1 MSKKH
6 QARDDTNRN
15 HKITVR
21 FSEDEYDQLN
31 FICEVLGIT
40 YSQYL
45 RRAALTR
52 RIEHPT
58 IYATFSDNAAQQLTG
73 QMGKIGSNLNQI
85 ARKLNSGDPQTEQTM
100 RSIEAAIDQ
109 LNERMKYLCKVEE
122 FNGDSKTSGDSRQ

>member
-1 MSKKH
+1 MSQKH

-73 QMGKIGSNLNQI
+73 QMGKIDSNLNQI

-109 LNERMKYLCKVEE
+109 LNERMKFLCEVEV
-122 FNGDSKTSGDSRQ
+122 FNGDSQTSGDSRQ

>member
-1 MSKKH
+1 MAKKY

-15 HKITVR
+15 RKITVR

-58 IYATFSDNAAQQLTG
+58 ICATFSDNAAQKLTG

-85 ARKLNSGDPQTEQTM
+85 ARKLNSGDPQTEQMM
-100 RSIEAAIDQ
+100 RSIETAIDQ
-109 LNERMKYLCKVEE
+109 LNERMKFLCEVEA
-122 FNGDSKTSGDSRQ
+122 FNGDSQAFGDSRQ

>member
-1 MSKKH
+1 MSKKY

>member
-1 MSKKH
+1 MSKKY

-31 FICEVLGIT
+31 FMCEVLGIT

-58 IYATFSDNAAQQLTG
+58 IYATFSDDAAQKLTG

-85 ARKLNSGDPQTEQTM
+85 ARKLNSGEPQTEQTM
-100 RSIEAAIDQ
+100 RSIETAIDQ

>member
-1 MSKKH
+1 MSKKY

-15 HKITVR
+15 RKITVR
-21 FSEDEYDQLN
+21 FSEDEYDQIN

-58 IYATFSDNAAQQLTG
+58 VYATFSDDAAQKLTG

-100 RSIEAAIDQ
+100 KSIETAIDQ
-109 LNERMKYLCKVEE
+109 LNERMKFLCEVEA
-122 FNGDSKTSGDSRQ
+122 FNGDSQAFGDSRQ

>member
-21 FSEDEYDQLN
+21 FSEDEYDQIN

>member
-1 MSKKH
+1 MSKKY

-15 HKITVR
+15 RKITVR

-100 RSIEAAIDQ
+100 KSIETAIDQ

-122 FNGDSKTSGDSRQ
+122 FNGDSQTFGDT

>member
-1 MSKKH
+1 MSKKY
-6 QARDDTNRN
+6 QARDNTNRN
-15 HKITVR
+15 RKITVR

>member
-1 MSKKH
+1 MSKKY
-6 QARDDTNRN
+6 QTRDNTNRN
-15 HKITVR
+15 RKITVR
-21 FSEDEYDQLN
+21 FSEDEYNQLN

-58 IYATFSDNAAQQLTG
+58 VYATFSDDAAQKLTG

-85 ARKLNSGDPQTEQTM
+85 ARKLNSGDPQAEQTM
-100 RSIEAAIDQ
+100 KSIETAIDQ

>member
-1 MSKKH
+1 MSQKH

-15 HKITVR
+15 RKITVR

-45 RRAALTR
+45 RRSALTR
-52 RIEHPT
+52 RIEHPIIST
-58 IYATFSDNAAQQLTG
+58 TFSNDAAQQLTG

-85 ARKLNSGDPQTEQTM
+85 ARKLNSSDPQTEQTLK
-100 RSIEAAIDQ
+100 SIETAIDQ
-109 LNERMKYLCKVEE
+109 LNERMKFLCEVEV
-122 FNGDSKTSGDSRQ
+122 FNGDSQTSGDSRQ

>member
-1 MSKKH
+1 MAKKY
-6 QARDDTNRN
+6 QARDATNRN

-40 YSQYL
+40 FSQYL

-52 RIEHPT
+52 RIEHP
-58 IYATFSDNAAQQLTG
+58 IVYATFSDDAAQKLTG

-100 RSIEAAIDQ
+100 KSIETAIDQ
-109 LNERMKYLCKVEE
+109 LNERMKFLCEVEA
-122 FNGDSKTSGDSRQ
+122 FNGDSQAFGDSRQ

>member
-1 MSKKH
+1 MSKKY

-15 HKITVR
+15 RKITVR
-21 FSEDEYDQLN
+21 FSEDEYDQIN
-31 FICEVLGIT
+31 FICEVLGVT

>member
-1 MSKKH
+1 MSKKY

-15 HKITVR
+15 RKITVR
-21 FSEDEYDQLN
+21 FSEDEYDQIN

-100 RSIEAAIDQ
+100 KSIETAIDQ

-122 FNGDSKTSGDSRQ
+122 FNGDSQTSGDTQQ

>member
-1 MSKKH
+1 MAKKY
-6 QARDDTNRN
+6 QARDDNNRN
-15 HKITVR
+15 RKITVR
-21 FSEDEYDQLN
+21 FSEDEYNQLN

-58 IYATFSDNAAQQLTG
+58 VYATFSDDAAQKLTG

-85 ARKLNSGDPQTEQTM
+85 ARKLNSGNPQTEQTM
-100 RSIEAAIDQ
+100 RSIETAIYQ
-109 LNERMKYLCKVEE
+109 LNERMKFFCKVEA
-122 FNGDSKTSGDSRQ
+122 FNGDSQTFDDSRQ

>member
-1 MSKKH
+1 MSIRY
-6 QARDDTNRN
+6 QARDDNNRN
-15 HKITVR
+15 RKITVR

-58 IYATFSDNAAQQLTG
+58 ICATFSDDAAQKLTG

-85 ARKLNSGDPQTEQTM
+85 ARKLNSSDQQSEQTLK
-100 RSIEAAIDQ
+100 SIETAIDQ
-109 LNERMKYLCKVEE
+109 LNERMKFLCEVEV
-122 FNGDSKTSGDSRQ
+122 FNGDSQTSGDSRQ

>member
-21 FSEDEYDQLN
+21 FSEDEYHQLN

-40 YSQYL
+40 YSHYL

-58 IYATFSDNAAQQLTG
+58 VCATFSDDAAQKLTG

-85 ARKLNSGDPQTEQTM
+85 ARKLNSNEPQTEQM
-100 RSIEAAIDQ
+100 VRNIETAIDQ
-109 LNERMKYLCKVEE
+109 LNERMKFLCKVEE
-122 FNGDSKTSGDSRQ
+122 FNGDSQTFGNS

>member
-1 MSKKH
+1 MSKKY

-21 FSEDEYDQLN
+21 FSEDEYDQIN

-58 IYATFSDNAAQQLTG
+58 IYATFSDDAAQKLTG

-85 ARKLNSGDPQTEQTM
+85 ARKLNSGEPQTEQTM
-100 RSIEAAIDQ
+100 RSIETAIDQ